1 MCRTET
7 PRRGKS
13 GTESGAK
20 QAQPVLAVWN
30 LKFGLV
36 RVLGAN
42 QTAANVIAAIF
53 NDLDRLKCRRALQRK
68 IQRHLP
74 VRQHDVSFRY
84 HSQQPL
90 FIATRHYREVGE
102 VEFAHA
108 LDDFVHGLIGK
119 GILHVS

>member
-42 QTAANVIAAIF
+42 QLAANVIAAIF
-53 NDLDRLKCRRALQRK
+53 NDLDRLKCACTTAK
-68 IQRHLP
+68 DP
-74 VRQHDVSFRY
+74 APS
-84 HSQQPL
+84 SCTP
-90 FIATRHYREVGE
+90 T
-102 VEFAHA
+102 
-108 LDDFVHGLIGK
+108 
-119 GILHVS
+119 